1 MGDGANLTRTV
12 IGAYYN
18 KVGGCYTHA
27 MFRSLRSVCIISLLY
42 DLALGLGLLLFAG
55 PMASRFGAPPPSPPL
70 LADLLGLFA
79 LAIATCYLF
88 PLKEPARW
96 HPLLWV
102 LGPLL
107 KGGGALLFVADHFM
121 RGSPSA
127 FLLFAFTDAA
137 LALWTWLAIRSSK

>member
-1 MGDGANLTRTV
+1 
-12 IGAYYN
+12 
-18 KVGGCYTHA
+18 
-27 MFRSLRSVCIISLLY
+27 MFRSLRAVAIISMIY
-42 DLALGLGLLLFAG
+42 DLLLGVLLLAA
-55 PMASRFGAPPPSPPL
+55 PDAAARAFGSAPVQPPL
-70 LADLLGLFA
+70 FANLTGLFA
-79 LAIATCYLF
+79 LSIALCYGFVLRDIAF
-88 PLKEPARW
+88 RRD
-96 HPLLWV
+96 LLWV